1 MVLYWTMAF
10 DTNSIIRLPVIVIV
24 GPGLL
29 GGSVA
34 LGLKAAGFAG
44 KVIGVARSQA
54 TLDIAKQ
61 VGCIDE
67 GTSDLISAAK
77 QADMILLA
85 TPLKTFRDVMGQIR
99 DHLKPRCIITDVGST
114 KSSVLLDA
122 REQLK
127 PAQLKYLVP
136 SHPMAGSETQG
147 PAGASAKMLQTRPC
161 IVTPLPESDPDTVA
175 AIKDM
180 WALLGMQVI
189 EMTPQ
194 QHDKYSAVISHLPHL
209 LNVML
214 VQTAM
219 QMGGMEMASTG
230 FKGATR
236 LASSNPTIRS
246 DILTCNRT
254 AILQV
259 LDGFQYVLQTMKQKI
274 DDDDRE
280 GLLADLNEVM
290 NFRNAW
296 VEDFDHRG
304 DSGKTDM

>member
-10 DTNSIIRLPVIVIV
+10 DTNPISRLSTIVIV

-29 GGSVA
+29 GGSVG
-34 LGLKAAGFAG
+34 LGLKDVGFTG

-54 TLDIAKQ
+54 TLDTAIQ
-61 VGCIDE
+61 VGCIDQ
-67 GTSDLISAAK
+67 GTSDLK
-77 QADMILLA
+77 QAASEADLILLA
-85 TPLKTFRDVMGQIR
+85 TPLKSFRSIMGQLR
-99 DHLKPRCIITDVGST
+99 DHLKPGCIITDVGST
-114 KSSVLLDA
+114 KCSVLIDA

-127 PAQLKYLVP
+127 TEQLKFLVP

-147 PAGASAKMLQTRPC
+147 PSGASAQMLHTRPC
-161 IVTPLPESDPDTVA
+161 IVTPIPENDPDTVT

-180 WALLGMQVI
+180 WDAIGMQVI

-194 QHDKYSAVISHLPHL
+194 QHDEHSAVISHLPHL

-214 VQTAM
+214 VQTAQ

-236 LASSNPTIRS
+236 LASSNPTIRT

-254 AILQV
+254 AILSV
-259 LDGFQYVLQTMKQKI
+259 IEGFEKVLQTMKQKI
-274 DDDDRE
+274 DDDDSE
-280 GLLADLNEVM
+280 GLLTDLNEAM
-290 NFRNAW
+290 DLRNRW
-296 VEDFDHRG
+296 VNQFDHRG
-304 DSGKTDM
+304 ESGKTDM

>member
-10 DTNSIIRLPVIVIV
+10 DTNPISRLSSIVIV

-29 GGSVA
+29 GGSVG

-44 KVIGVARSQA
+44 KVIGVARSQV
-54 TLDIAKQ
+54 TLDTAIA
-61 VGCIDE
+61 VGCLDE
-67 GTSDLISAAK
+67 GTSDLQQAAS
-77 QADMILLA
+77 QADLILLA
-85 TPLKTFRDVMGQIR
+85 TPLKTFRSIMGQLR
-99 DHLKPRCIITDVGST
+99 DCIKPGCIITDVGST
-114 KSSVLLDA
+114 KCSVLIDA
-122 REQLK
+122 HEQLK
-127 PAQLKYLVP
+127 PEQLQYLVP

-147 PAGASAKMLQTRPC
+147 PSGASAGMLQTRPC
-161 IVTPLPESDPDTVA
+161 IVTPLPQSDPDTVA

-180 WALLGMQVI
+180 WACLGMQVI

-194 QHDKYSAVISHLPHL
+194 QHDQHSAVISHLPHL

-214 VQTAM
+214 VQTVQ

-254 AILQV
+254 AILSAIEGFEKV
-259 LDGFQYVLQTMKQKI
+259 LHNMKQKI
-274 DDDDRE
+274 DQDDRE
-280 GLLADLNEVM
+280 GLLADLNDAM

-296 VEDFDHRG
+296 VADFDHRG
-304 DSGKTDM
+304 ESGQTDL

>member
-10 DTNSIIRLPVIVIV
+10 DTNPISRLSTIVVV

-34 LGLKAAGFAG
+34 KGLKAVGYAG
-44 KVIGVARSQA
+44 KVIGVARSQS
-54 TLDIAKQ
+54 TLDTAIQ

-67 GTSDLISAAK
+67 GTSDLQQAAS

-85 TPLKTFRDVMGQIR
+85 TPLKTFRSIMGQLR
-99 DHLKPRCIITDVGST
+99 DHLKSGCIFTDVGST
-114 KSSVLLDA
+114 KCSVLLDA

-127 PAQLKYLVP
+127 PQQLKYLVP

-147 PAGASAKMLQTRPC
+147 PAGASAQMLHTRPC

-180 WALLGMQVI
+180 WDAIGMQVI

-194 QHDKYSAVISHLPHL
+194 QHDEHSAVISHLPHL

-214 VQTAM
+214 VQTA
-219 QMGGMEMASTG
+219 QQLGGMEMASSG

-254 AILQV
+254 AILNVIQ
-259 LDGFQYVLQTMKQKI
+259 GFEKVLQSMKQKI
-274 DDDDRE
+274 DADDRE
-280 GLLADLNEVM
+280 GLLADLNDAM
-290 NFRNAW
+290 DFRNAW
-296 VEDFDHRG
+296 VKDFDHRG
-304 DSGKTDM
+304 ESGKTDM